1 MAATTSGQPH
11 PEAGLLIV
19 PKGHSYVHSLRRAI
33 KPIPLK
39 PLTYLHGEPQEG
51 GSFLVSYR
59 SRKVISGGY
68 GHKESY
74 TAKLCKS

>member
-39 PLTYLHGEPQEG
+39 PLTYLHGEPQ
-51 GSFLVSYR
+51 
-59 SRKVISGGY
+59 VIWEQ
-68 GHKESY
+68 KEVNQMIINEN
-74 TAKLCKS
+74 LE